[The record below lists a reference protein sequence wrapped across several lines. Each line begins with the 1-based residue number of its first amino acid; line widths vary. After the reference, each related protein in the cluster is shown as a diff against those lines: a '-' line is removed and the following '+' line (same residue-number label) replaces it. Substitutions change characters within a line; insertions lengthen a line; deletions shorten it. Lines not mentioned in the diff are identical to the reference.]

1 VISQQLLVP
10 KLERDFAADVVQLIR
25 GVGKERLTTADL
37 HQTVDHGPAVSTG
50 GEICVWIYDANYKN
64 LNILL
69 LHEFFDVRE
78 GIAAMVVLIISDQ

>member
-1 VISQQLLVP
+1 MY
-10 KLERDFAADVVQLIR
+10 QLIR

-37 HQTVDHGPAVSTG
+37 RQTVDHGPPVRLKG
-50 GEICVWIYDANYKN
+50 GEICLWISNAKYKN

-78 GIAAMVVLIISDQ
+78 GIAVVLTISDQ